1 VLIVVVY
8 VLLMMI
14 QNKYMLFNA
23 AIKMNIIIGLKLI
36 VPVGYAI
43 LVVLNWESP
52 LIQYH
57 GFVKTVLICTHK
69 NKND

>member
-1 VLIVVVY
+1 
-8 VLLMMI
+8 
-14 QNKYMLFNA
+14 MLFNA

-36 VPVGYAI
+36 VSVGYAI
-43 LVVLNWESP
+43 LVVLNWESS